1 MGDCG
6 GDGLDV
12 VMLDG
17 GGSETKDIRVQLM
30 EWYTKARESDPTP
43 IRIIRM
49 SERDYR
55 LLCESVLG
63 LVCAV
68 GTEANR
74 INLQKWMGMEIDI
87 THCLKDGE
95 FGAIRG
101 NEAFRV
107 SPPGDRSRATIL
119 GW

>member
-49 SERDYR
+49 SERDFGR
-55 LLCESVLG
+55 LATTLFIEDRDEFDRG
-63 LVCAV
+63 AR
-68 GTEANR
+68 GW
-74 INLQKWMGMEIDI
+74 NLQTWRGMELDI

-107 SPPGDRSRATIL
+107 SPPG
-119 GW
+119 GGN